1 MSRPKIKSKVVRS
14 TIANKD
20 VIDLFHGVLGTS
32 EGSVNLSIAHPKY
45 EMIKKQTDR
54 FLRLLEALRD
64 SSVMKKFPDEYVR
77 VARYISAQRDQ
88 FDDSFSAPDLAPYVA
103 SSAAVEAAAI
113 PMATAT
119 VEASA
124 AAVAAAAA
132 SKVSAAEAAASA
144 EAAALDAAKAVA
156 QVARAEEGAAK
167 AAAAQIAAEAIN
179 KATTAKTIA
188 DAAKEAEKD
197 PAVWRR
203 LKVAP
208 APAVAPQPSGDP
220 YSLVPKDMAVKF
232 LEAFS
237 AVKKCSVVNT
247 AIVTCKNLIPHKKY
261 IRDQSDLKDKF
272 LKGAGMTVSPIE
284 GLSLNVKQIY
294 ISDLLSA
301 VDRKFILIVL
311 HKMWTISHD
320 VYEAVSSPD
329 IDVNEFVMVIMSSI
343 GEVRRH
349 IPRCDQAFD
358 KIIQSVDLLKG
369 NFDGYYRDYV
379 ASSNPTIIME
389 NFVLDVSKSTNSSP
403 QVTAQFRKIITH
415 YRKLA
420 SQQASHPKLQSLF
433 KQVDKN
439 FQELERQNR
448 AADTIDSDSGSG
460 SDDSDEDPDVARHEA
475 EEVAKLEAAAGIV
488 SQPTSKTP
496 IADGP
501 VQQMSKAKKKRMRQ
515 KMKAK
520 EKQATATQQQHI
532 EAAAASAENV
542 GDEQETEIDT
552 AESEF
557 LTATEDEV
565 EAAEAAARD
574 TVRAV
579 EEALGNC
586 EEEDG
591 EDKSETEEA
600 EDTAEAET
608 VVDSDTQDSS
618 ADDGRDQAVYAEQIA
633 QEQAL
638 NDHLGP
644 EPAEQSAIW
653 RGSQLADLLS
663 TFSLVNDITKGAG
676 DDENAEAVDEDADTA
691 EDAEAQPPPTTAQAE
706 DKVHV

>member
-32 EGSVNLSIAHPKY
+32 EGSVHLSIAHPKY

-64 SSVMKKFPDEYVR
+64 SSVMKKFPDENVRLAKYV
-77 VARYISAQRDQ
+77 AAQRDQ
-88 FDDSFSAPDLAPYVA
+88 FDGSFSAPDLAPFIA
-103 SSAAVEAAAI
+103 NSAAVEAGVISMAAPI
-113 PMATAT
+113 DEAT
-119 VEASA
+119 A

-132 SKVSAAEAAASA
+132 SKISAAEAAAQASVAA
-144 EAAALDAAKAVA
+144 EDAAKAVA
-156 QVARAEEGAAK
+156 KVAQAEGAAK
-167 AAAAQIAAEAIN
+167 AAAAQVAAVAISR
-179 KATTAKTIA
+179 ATTTKTIA
-188 DAAKEAEKD
+188 DMAKEAERD

-208 APAVAPQPSGDP
+208 APAAPPQPAGDP
-220 YSLVPKDMAVKF
+220 YSLVPRDMAAKF
-232 LEAFS
+232 LEAF
-237 AVKKCSVVNT
+237 AVVKKCSVVNT
-247 AIVTCKNLIPHKKY
+247 AIVTCRNLIPHKKY

-272 LKGAGMTVSPIE
+272 LKGAGMTVSPVE

-294 ISDLLSA
+294 ISDLLTA

-311 HKMWTISHD
+311 HKMWAISHD

-389 NFVLDVSKSTNSSP
+389 NFVIDVSKSTNSTP

-448 AADTIDSDSGSG
+448 AADTIDSGSGSD

-475 EEVAKLEAAAGIV
+475 AEVAKLEAAAGIAPQRTGKKPAADEENPPLRGLLDLIGGGNLATPAARAAEV
-488 SQPTSKTP
+488 SEP
-496 IADGP
+496 AR
-501 VQQMSKAKKKRMRQ
+501 QMSKAKKKRMRQ
-515 KMKAK
+515 KTKAK
-520 EKQATATQQQHI
+520 EKQAAAAQQQHD
-532 EAAAASAENV
+532 EAAAASVTA
-542 GDEQETEIDT
+542 DEAVDEAQGAEIDT

-557 LTATEDEV
+557 LAVTED
-565 EAAEAAARD
+565 D
-574 TVRAV
+574 GGH
-579 EEALGNC
+579 EE
-586 EEEDG
+586 
-591 EDKSETEEA
+591 EEA
-600 EDTAEAET
+600 EET
-608 VVDSDTQDSS
+608 GDAIADSDTQD
-618 ADDGRDQAVYAEQIA
+618 GQAQAIDAEQIA

-644 EPAEQSAIW
+644 EPAGQSAIW
-653 RGSQLADLLS
+653 RGSQLANLLS
-663 TFSLVNDITKGAG
+663 TFSLVDDSTEEADADG
-676 DDENAEAVDEDADTA
+676 DENAEAADENADADSA
-691 EDAEAQPPPTTAQAE
+691 EDAGTQPPAAAAPTTGKSHA
-706 DKVHV
+706 